1 MPHMKYWILILF
13 CWSFQLFAQSS
24 KLSIDLYLKMKDTP
38 IVNHDQTML
47 PVLVKGELRTIKQLV
62 EKEGGYY
69 KYGVKNIASVHVSLA
84 TVEKL
89 LSNPKVQRIEY
100 RAAKGRHL
108 SYPEDTIMFTNNN
121 VWDAHSGAGVLPQGF
136 QGTGVLVG
144 IIDDGFEWQHPDFL
158 YPDSSSRILHLWDQQ
173 SSNNAYQNMYY
184 GYGAAWSKVDID
196 NYQMTHLPD
205 QHGSHVMGT
214 AAGNA
219 RASGKYLGI
228 APKADLACVSVSR
241 GSTFLS
247 SFVDG
252 VHYLFSKGDSLGQ
265 PCAIN
270 SSVGSYSSG
279 HDGKDLYSQLIDNM
293 LTEKAGRA
301 LIQAGGNARA
311 FPIHLGVELNNSI
324 SKTQF
329 KYHGSE
335 QKMHFDLYA
344 DTVDF
349 STVDF
354 SFQLIDPQNQQLIA
368 QTANYNILEDFTFSG
383 SVANHS
389 QVLFLDM
396 NGHPVQLEIIIDQY
410 EDVYEMAVNIYST
423 SNLGYW
429 QLTTSGT
436 GKYDIWSHETLLGTS
451 DMLAS
456 IAIPHYTSPDNIQSI
471 VGYWTCSE
479 KVITVGSYQNRV
491 RAVSWTGDTLFVG
504 TTGFPQFGISA
515 FSSLGPTRTGI
526 QKPNITAPGGQ
537 VMSASTL
544 GALSYYKTIPNNRL
558 DKDGWHILNRGT
570 SMAAPMV
577 TGAVA
582 LYFQCKPY
590 ANYQDV
596 LQALESSARLD
607 SFVFAEE
614 ITLPNIHWGYGKL
627 DVYQLLEGCLIYGC
641 MDSTAF
647 NYNPFAT
654 YQDSLACAYLMTGI
668 KSMESKGA
676 LSCFPNPFSTQTSIQ
691 YTFPNQSP
699 FANGHLSIYNH
710 LGQIVLD
717 QFLETREGVWNLE
730 RGKLTAGSYWVVLEC
745 QGKKYAHQ
753 QLIIQP

>member
-1 MPHMKYWILILF
+1 MKYWILLLS

-24 KLSIDLYLKMKDTP
+24 KLSIDLYLKIKNTP
-38 IVNHDQTML
+38 VVDRSKTIL
-47 PVLVKGELRTIKQLV
+47 PVLVKGDLTTIKQLT
-62 EKEGGYY
+62 EQEGGIY
-69 KYGVKNIASVHVSLA
+69 KYGVKNIASVSISLT

-89 LSNPKVQRIEY
+89 FGNSKIQRIEY
-100 RAAKGRHL
+100 REAKSRHL
-108 SYPEDTIMFTNNN
+108 TYPQDTVMLTNNN
-121 VWDAHSGAGVLPQGF
+121 VWDAHSGAGLLPQGF
-136 QGTGVLVG
+136 QGEGVLVG

-158 YPDSSSRILHLWDQQ
+158 YPDSSTRILYLWDQM
-173 SSNNAYQNMYY
+173 SSNSFYQNTYY
-184 GYGAAWSKVDID
+184 GYGAAWSKNAID
-196 NYQMTHLPD
+196 NHQITHLPD

-228 APKADLACVSVSR
+228 APKADLACVSVAR

-252 VHYLFSKGDSLGQ
+252 IHYLFSKGDSLGQ

-279 HDGKDLYSQLIDNM
+279 HDGKDLYSQLIDHM
-293 LTEKAGRA
+293 LMEKAGRA

-311 FPIHLGVELNNSI
+311 FPIHLGVELNNNT

-329 KYHGSE
+329 KYHSSE

-344 DTVDF
+344 DTADF
-349 STVDF
+349 SEVDF
-354 SFQLIDPQNQQLIA
+354 SFQLIDPQSQQLIA
-368 QTANYNILEDFTFSG
+368 QTGIYNILEDFTFSG

-389 QVLFLDM
+389 QILFWDA
-396 NGHPVQLEIIIDQY
+396 NGQPVHLEIIIDQY
-410 EDVYEMAVNIYST
+410 EDVYEVAVNIHSA
-423 SNLGYW
+423 SNLGHW
-429 QLTTSGT
+429 QLTTTGT
-436 GKYDIWSHETLLGTS
+436 GRYDIWSHETLLGTS
-451 DMLAS
+451 DMLAN
-456 IAIPHYTSPDNIQSI
+456 IPVPNYTSPDNIQSI

-479 KVITVGSYQNRV
+479 KVITVGSYQNRANIV
-491 RAVSWTGDTLFVG
+491 AWTGDTLFVG
-504 TTGFPQFGISA
+504 TAGFPQFGISA
-515 FSSLGPTRTGI
+515 FSSLGPTRTGL

-544 GALSYYKTIPNNRL
+544 SALNYYKTIPNNRL

-596 LQALESSARLD
+596 LEALERSARLD
-607 SFVFAEE
+607 SFVFAET
-614 ITLPNIHWGYGKL
+614 IALPNIHWGYGKL
-627 DVYQLLEGCLIYGC
+627 DVYQLLERCLTYGC

-647 NYNPFAT
+647 NYNPLAT
-654 YQDSLACAYLMTGI
+654 YQDSLACAYLMTGMHSI
-668 KSMESKGA
+668 ESKGE
-676 LSCFPNPFSTQTSIQ
+676 LNCFPNPFSTQTSIQ
-691 YTFPNQSP
+691 YAFPNE
-699 FANGHLSIYNH
+699 GHISKGRLSIYNH
-710 LGQIVLD
+710 LGQVVLNRV
-717 QFLETREGVWNLE
+717 LEQSKGVWELE
-730 RGKLTAGSYWVVLEC
+730 RGTLAAGSYWVVLERA
-745 QGKKYAHQ
+745 GKKYAHQ